1 MLHLVLLIL
10 ALGAGAPVGPDPLES
25 LRALELPDQFG
36 GVDSLD
42 AHRGRTVVVMVVT
55 AKRLR
60 NLKPWERDL
69 RERFPDGDRV
79 DFLRITDL
87 PDDSPAS
94 TAEVADKLRERVP
107 DEVPVLIDLERR
119 WATALGLDT
128 SRPNLL
134 LVDAGGALVGAFQ
147 GRHEPGLAARV
158 AADLA
163 GLLDPR

>member
-1 MLHLVLLIL
+1 MLHIVLLIL
-10 ALGAGAPVGPDPLES
+10 AIGAGATGAPDPLDG
-25 LRALELPDQFG
+25 LRTLELPDQFG

-69 RERFPDGDRV
+69 RDRFPGGERI
-79 DFLRITDL
+79 DFLRITDI
-87 PDDSPAS
+87 PEDSPAS
-94 TAEVADKLRERVP
+94 VAEVADKLKERVP
-107 DEVPVLIDLERR
+107 DQVPVLIDLERR

-134 LVDAGGALVGAFQ
+134 LVDDGGALIAAFQ
-147 GRHEPGLAARV
+147 GRHDPALAARV
-158 AADLA
+158 AADLSA
-163 GLLDPR
+163 LLDPR